1 MKDNNMDKQGK
12 ISVILPVYNVY
23 KYIER
28 CINSLINQTYEN
40 IEICIVDD
48 GSSDGSEVICDNYS
62 LEDNRIKVYHQQN
75 SGPSIARN
83 KGLEM
88 ATGDY
93 IFFMDSDDYLNLNTF
108 SFLLKELEDKSADIS
123 CCAARIVNEKGEEK
137 PYLEEK
143 EYILNTEEALE
154 HCMFRNTIGT
164 VVWAK
169 LYKRSVFQDVIF
181 PEYKNAED
189 EYVVYRLVANSNKV
203 VYTGKYLYSLFVHSD
218 SLGGTGKN
226 TVCMWYFEAWCQ
238 REQFLREKGYKRLA
252 DMTMEKIIQVLYE
265 KRNDISNVEA
275 LNNCLNATEYVK
287 KHLREGSS
295 ISLIERIKYTIKIL
309 IIKNKLTKY

>member
-1 MKDNNMDKQGK
+1 
-12 ISVILPVYNVY
+12 
-23 KYIER
+23 
-28 CINSLINQTYEN
+28 
-40 IEICIVDD
+40 
-48 GSSDGSEVICDNYS
+48 
-62 LEDNRIKVYHQQN
+62 
-75 SGPSIARN
+75 
-83 KGLEM
+83 
-88 ATGDY
+88 
-93 IFFMDSDDYLNLNTF
+93 MDSDDYLNLNTF
-108 SFLLKELEDKSADIS
+108 DFLLKELEDKSADIA

-275 LNNCLNATEYVK
+275 LNNCKNAVEYAK
-287 KHLREGSS
+287 KHLNSVDS
-295 ISLIERIKYTIKIL
+295 FSLSNKIKKSVKLYITKIRL
-309 IIKNKLTKY
+309 NIYEF